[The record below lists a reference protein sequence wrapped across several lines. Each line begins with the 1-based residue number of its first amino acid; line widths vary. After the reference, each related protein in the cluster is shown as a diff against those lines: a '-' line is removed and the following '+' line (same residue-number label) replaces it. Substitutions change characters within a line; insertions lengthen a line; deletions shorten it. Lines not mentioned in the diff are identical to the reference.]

1 MAPQVRYDDA
11 VQLMLRSIWRAT
23 DVDNSGAIDRAEYY
37 EMHSKIT
44 CALLGRS
51 VGDST
56 MRLFLAKEDWESDCK
71 GFKTLN
77 RRRLEDCYFTLADR
91 FTSGIDVKEYTLFLN
106 RLLGRI
112 IKFDSETGEVG
123 FKSEDDI
130 FLLGDKDPLLDENK
144 VFQFKTA
151 EQRAAEAKAA
161 KKAAKAMINSMKFA
175 KTKDKGLSA
184 AGNDAVKQLLQA
196 GSTNKKKTDTAPL
209 KSTSKLYTPTPAYA
223 RDTNPF
229 YGGGDTL
236 PSERDLARWAL
247 LWEQIDKDDDGLVTK
262 DQGMKMVGCFFCLIF
277 FFSKV
282 SQCLFFSH

>member
-1 MAPQVRYDDA
+1 VRYDDA

-23 DVDNSGAIDRAEYY
+23 DVDNSGAIDRAEFY

-56 MRLFLAKEDWESDCK
+56 MRMFLAKEDWESDCK

-77 RRRLEDCYFTLADR
+77 RQRLEDCYFTLADR

-112 IKFDSETGEVG
+112 VTFDSETGEVG
-123 FKSEDDI
+123 FMSEEDI

-144 VFQFKTA
+144 VFQFKTK

-161 KKAAKAMINSMKFA
+161 KRAAKVMMNNAKFA
-175 KTKDKGLSA
+175 KAKDKGLSPA
-184 AGNDAVKQLLQA
+184 SNEAFKQLLQA
-196 GSTNKKKTDTAPL
+196 GSTKKKTDAAPL
-209 KSTSKLYTPTPAYA
+209 KSSSKLYTPTPAYA
-223 RDTNPF
+223 RDNNPF

-236 PSERDLARWAL
+236 PSERDLARWAI
-247 LWEQIDKDDDGLVTK
+247 LWEKVDKDSDGLVTK
-262 DQGMKMVGCFFCLIF
+262 DQGKRFTCLVCTLI
-277 FFSKV
+277 
-282 SQCLFFSH
+282 L